1 MSEQKRNTTKNQICL
16 GLLAHVDAGKTTLS
30 EAMLYEGGQLRR
42 LGRVDHQDAFLDTDV
57 QERERG
63 ITIFSKQAVLPLEHT
78 AFTLLDTPGHVDFSS
93 EMERTLQVLDYA
105 VLVISGTDGVQSH
118 TRTLWRLLERYNVP
132 TFLFI
137 NKMDLDGADHNK
149 VLAELQ
155 KLSTGCVDFTSP
167 EAERDENIAVCDED
181 TLAHYLETGEVE
193 CSEIKRLIKNRK
205 LFPCWFGSA
214 LKLDGVKE
222 LLNGLEMYTEMP
234 EYPKAF
240 GAKVFK
246 IAHDNQGARLTYL
259 KITGGALPVKMI
271 LKGGAGE
278 NVWAE
283 KADQLRIYSGG
294 KFRLAEEV
302 TAGGVCAVTGLTHTY
317 PGQGL
322 GAEEDTP
329 APVLESFLTYQVFLP
344 DGMEPHTAVRCLRVL
359 EEEDPQL
366 HVVWNEQLH
375 EIHVQ
380 IMGAVQ
386 LEVLQRVLKERFKM
400 EVTFGTGSIVYRETI
415 EEPVEGMGHFEPLR
429 HYAEVHL
436 LLEPGERGSGM
447 RFGTVCSMDVLDR
460 NWQNLILTHLE
471 ERSYPGVLTGSP
483 ITDMKITLLIGR
495 AHLKHTEGGDFRQA
509 TYRALRQGLMRAQNV
524 LLEPV
529 YSFRLEIPQEQ
540 IGRAMTDVQRM
551 NGTFEP
557 PQTEGEFAI
566 LCGSAPVACMR
577 GYQQEVTSYSRG
589 RGKLF
594 CTLQGYAVCHN
605 AEEVM
610 AAAGY
615 DPEADLENPPSSVFC
630 AHGAGFVVPWD
641 QVEDYMHLE
650 AVALPSEKGS
660 ADEKEASGIA
670 QSSRAE
676 YFVRERKETP
686 ETFVSEEE
694 LEEIFKRTYYQNSEP
709 KSKKGY
715 QKRYREEAPARRL
728 MERSRAAEADRS
740 KPRERYLLV
749 DGYNI
754 IFSWEMLRELSKVN
768 IESARNLLM
777 DVLCDYQGF
786 NGCTLILVFDAY
798 RVEGGQERIFNYHNI
813 HVVFTKEAE
822 TADQY
827 VEKTVHK
834 IGKKADVTVAT
845 SDALE
850 QVIIYGQG
858 ARRMAARELLEE
870 VELTREKVLE
880 RIEKRP
886 GSTQKQLTEND
897 HNYLFDHLPE
907 ELVSYME
914 EVRLGKREL

>member
-137 NKMDLDGADHNK
+137 NKMDIDGADHDK

-155 KLSTGCVDFTSP
+155 KLSTGYVDFTSP

-193 CSEIKRLIKNRK
+193 CPEIKRLIKNRK

-246 IAHDNQGARLTYL
+246 IAHDHQGARLTYL
-259 KITGGALPVKMI
+259 KVTGGALPVKMV

-302 TAGGVCAVTGLTHTY
+302 TAGGVCTVTGLTHTY

-509 TYRALRQGLMRAQNV
+509 TYRAVRHGLLQAKSV
-524 LLEPV
+524 LLEPW
-529 YSFRLEIPQEQ
+529 YDFRLRFRSRRSAAPF
-540 IGRAMTDVQRM
+540 RTCSA
-551 NGTFEP
+551 
-557 PQTEGEFAI
+557 FAR
-566 LCGSAPVACMR
+566 S
-577 GYQQEVTSYSRG
+577 SSRRRP
-589 RGKLF
+589 RGKTPSSRALRLSPKCRVTPWRSHRTRAGLAALF
-594 CTLQGYAVCHN
+594 VCRR
-605 AEEVM
+605 ATCRAIMPKRSSSVSATM
-610 AAAGY
+610 PSVIWRTPAI
-615 DPEADLENPPSSVFC
+615 PSSVRTAPASLCRGARRLPTCTSKVDGSPKSREQNLPKPKLPC
-630 AHGAGFVVPWD
+630 APPHSCRLCSTMSCAPFLSAPT
-641 QVEDYMHLE
+641 
-650 AVALPSEKGS
+650 ALFAAAICSRKTPSAPPKAAEKGS
-660 ADEKEASGIA
+660 GRCRKR
-670 QSSRAE
+670 SSSLSISSSTA
-676 YFVRERKETP
+676 T
-686 ETFVSEEE
+686 
-694 LEEIFKRTYYQNSEP
+694 
-709 KSKKGY
+709 
-715 QKRYREEAPARRL
+715 
-728 MERSRAAEADRS
+728 
-740 KPRERYLLV
+740 
-749 DGYNI
+749 
-754 IFSWEMLRELSKVN
+754 IFSLRGT
-768 IESARNLLM
+768 I
-777 DVLCDYQGF
+777 
-786 NGCTLILVFDAY
+786 
-798 RVEGGQERIFNYHNI
+798 
-813 HVVFTKEAE
+813 
-822 TADQY
+822 
-827 VEKTVHK
+827 
-834 IGKKADVTVAT
+834 
-845 SDALE
+845 
-850 QVIIYGQG
+850 
-858 ARRMAARELLEE
+858 
-870 VELTREKVLE
+870 
-880 RIEKRP
+880 
-886 GSTQKQLTEND
+886 
-897 HNYLFDHLPE
+897 
-907 ELVSYME
+907 
-914 EVRLGKREL
+914 

>member
-1 MSEQKRNTTKNQICL
+1 MPWAFGACR
-16 GLLAHVDAGKTTLS
+16 AGKTTLS

-63 ITIFSKQAVLPLEHT
+63 ITIFSKQAVLPLEYT

-137 NKMDLDGADHNK
+137 NKIDLDGADHDE

-193 CSEIKRLIKNRK
+193 CPEIKRLIKNRK

-259 KITGGALPVKMI
+259 KITGGALPVKMV

-329 APVLESFLTYQVFLP
+329 APVLESFLTYQVFLS

-509 TYRALRQGLMRAQNV
+509 TYRAVRHGLLQAKSV
-524 LLEPV
+524 LLEPW
-529 YSFRLEIPQEQ
+529 YDFRLEVPQSQ
-540 IGRAMTDVQRM
+540 VGRAISDMQRLCAE
-551 NGTFEP
+551 FEP
-557 PQTEGEFAI
+557 PQTEGENAVITALRPSPKCRVTPWRSHRTRAGLAALFVCRRATCRAI
-566 LCGSAPVACMR
+566 MPKRSSSISATMPSMIWRTPAI
-577 GYQQEVTSYSRG
+577 
-589 RGKLF
+589 
-594 CTLQGYAVCHN
+594 
-605 AEEVM
+605 
-610 AAAGY
+610 
-615 DPEADLENPPSSVFC
+615 PSSVRT
-630 AHGAGFVVPWD
+630 AP
-641 QVEDYMHLE
+641 
-650 AVALPSEKGS
+650 
-660 ADEKEASGIA
+660 ASLCRG
-670 QSSRAE
+670 
-676 YFVRERKETP
+676 
-686 ETFVSEEE
+686 
-694 LEEIFKRTYYQNSEP
+694 
-709 KSKKGY
+709 
-715 QKRYREEAPARRL
+715 ARRL
-728 MERSRAAEADRS
+728 PTCTSKVDGSPKSREQNLPKPKLPCAPPHSCRLCSTMSCAPFLSAPTALSDAAICSRKTPSAPQKAAEKGNGRCRKRS
-740 KPRERYLLV
+740 SSLS
-749 DGYNI
+749 I
-754 IFSWEMLRELSKVN
+754 SSSTATIFSLRGT
-768 IESARNLLM
+768 I
-777 DVLCDYQGF
+777 
-786 NGCTLILVFDAY
+786 
-798 RVEGGQERIFNYHNI
+798 
-813 HVVFTKEAE
+813 
-822 TADQY
+822 
-827 VEKTVHK
+827 
-834 IGKKADVTVAT
+834 
-845 SDALE
+845 
-850 QVIIYGQG
+850 
-858 ARRMAARELLEE
+858 
-870 VELTREKVLE
+870 
-880 RIEKRP
+880 
-886 GSTQKQLTEND
+886 
-897 HNYLFDHLPE
+897 
-907 ELVSYME
+907 
-914 EVRLGKREL
+914 

>member
-78 AFTLLDTPGHVDFSS
+78 EFTLLDTPGHVDFSS

-137 NKMDLDGADHNK
+137 NKMDLDGADHDK

-193 CSEIKRLIKNRK
+193 CPEIKRLIKNRK

-259 KITGGALPVKMI
+259 KITGGALPVKMV

-302 TAGGVCAVTGLTHTY
+302 TAGGVCTVTGLTHTY

-329 APVLESFLTYQVFLP
+329 VPVLESFLTYQVFLP

-436 LLEPGERGSGM
+436 RLEPGQRGSGIT
-447 RFGTVCSMDVLDR
+447 FSSDCPTDLLGK
-460 NWQNLILTHLE
+460 NWQNLIRTHVFE
-471 ERSYPGVLTGSP
+471 KKHKGILTGSELC
-483 ITDMKITLLIGR
+483 DVHITLLNGR
-495 AHLKHTEGGDFRQA
+495 AHIKHTEGGDFREA
-509 TYRALRQGLMRAQNV
+509 TYRAIRQGLEQLAAAGGCV
-524 LLEPV
+524 LLEPY
-529 YSFRLEIPQEQ
+529 YSFEAAVQPEQLGRLM
-540 IGRAMTDVQRM
+540 ADLQRM
-551 NGTFEP
+551 ECSFEP
-557 PQTEGEFAI
+557 PVTEEDGVL
-566 LCGSAPVACMR
+566 LCGR
-577 GYQQEVTSYSRG
+577 GPAQALSGYGLEFISYT
-589 RGKLF
+589 RGKGLLSLSF
-594 CTLQGYAVCHN
+594 DGYEPCAHPQQVI
-605 AEEVM
+605 EEI
-610 AAAGY
+610 GY
-615 DPEADLENPPSSVFC
+615 DAKHDLQNPSFSVFC
-630 AHGAGFVVPWD
+630 SHGAGFPVPW
-641 QVEDYMHLE
+641 QEV
-650 AVALPSEKGS
+650 
-660 ADEKEASGIA
+660 
-670 QSSRAE
+670 
-676 YFVRERKETP
+676 
-686 ETFVSEEE
+686 
-694 LEEIFKRTYYQNSEP
+694 
-709 KSKKGY
+709 
-715 QKRYREEAPARRL
+715 PA
-728 MERSRAAEADRS
+728 
-740 KPRERYLLV
+740 Y
-749 DGYNI
+749 
-754 IFSWEMLRELSKVN
+754 
-768 IESARNLLM
+768 
-777 DVLCDYQGF
+777 
-786 NGCTLILVFDAY
+786 
-798 RVEGGQERIFNYHNI
+798 I
-813 HVVFTKEAE
+813 HCK
-822 TADQY
+822 
-827 VEKTVHK
+827 
-834 IGKKADVTVAT
+834 
-845 SDALE
+845 
-850 QVIIYGQG
+850 
-858 ARRMAARELLEE
+858 
-870 VELTREKVLE
+870 
-880 RIEKRP
+880 
-886 GSTQKQLTEND
+886 
-897 HNYLFDHLPE
+897 
-907 ELVSYME
+907 
-914 EVRLGKREL
+914 

>member
-137 NKMDLDGADHNK
+137 NKMDLDGADHDK

-193 CSEIKRLIKNRK
+193 CPEIKRLIKNRK

-259 KITGGALPVKMI
+259 KVTGGALPVKMV

-386 LEVLQRVLKERFKM
+386 LEVFAARLK
-400 EVTFGTGSIVYRETI
+400 
-415 EEPVEGMGHFEPLR
+415 
-429 HYAEVHL
+429 
-436 LLEPGERGSGM
+436 
-447 RFGTVCSMDVLDR
+447 
-460 NWQNLILTHLE
+460 
-471 ERSYPGVLTGSP
+471 
-483 ITDMKITLLIGR
+483 
-495 AHLKHTEGGDFRQA
+495 
-509 TYRALRQGLMRAQNV
+509 RAL
-524 LLEPV
+524 
-529 YSFRLEIPQEQ
+529 
-540 IGRAMTDVQRM
+540 
-551 NGTFEP
+551 
-557 PQTEGEFAI
+557 
-566 LCGSAPVACMR
+566 
-577 GYQQEVTSYSRG
+577 
-589 RGKLF
+589 
-594 CTLQGYAVCHN
+594 
-605 AEEVM
+605 
-610 AAAGY
+610 
-615 DPEADLENPPSSVFC
+615 
-630 AHGAGFVVPWD
+630 
-641 QVEDYMHLE
+641 
-650 AVALPSEKGS
+650 
-660 ADEKEASGIA
+660 
-670 QSSRAE
+670 
-676 YFVRERKETP
+676 
-686 ETFVSEEE
+686 
-694 LEEIFKRTYYQNSEP
+694 
-709 KSKKGY
+709 
-715 QKRYREEAPARRL
+715 
-728 MERSRAAEADRS
+728 
-740 KPRERYLLV
+740 
-749 DGYNI
+749 
-754 IFSWEMLRELSKVN
+754 
-768 IESARNLLM
+768 
-777 DVLCDYQGF
+777 
-786 NGCTLILVFDAY
+786 
-798 RVEGGQERIFNYHNI
+798 
-813 HVVFTKEAE
+813 
-822 TADQY
+822 
-827 VEKTVHK
+827 
-834 IGKKADVTVAT
+834 
-845 SDALE
+845 
-850 QVIIYGQG
+850 
-858 ARRMAARELLEE
+858 
-870 VELTREKVLE
+870 
-880 RIEKRP
+880 
-886 GSTQKQLTEND
+886 
-897 HNYLFDHLPE
+897 
-907 ELVSYME
+907 
-914 EVRLGKREL
+914 

>member
-483 ITDMKITLLIGR
+483 LTDICITVVAGR
-495 AHLKHTEGGDFRQA
+495 AHVKHTEGGDFREA
-509 TYRALRQGLMRAQNV
+509 TYRAVRNGLMQAENV
-524 LLEPV
+524 LLEP
-529 YSFRLEIPQEQ
+529 YYDFTLELPDECV
-540 IGRAMTDVQRM
+540 GRAMSDIQRM
-551 NGTFEP
+551 DGTFNA
-557 PQTEGEFAI
+557 PQPLHG
-566 LCGSAPVACMR
+566 GSVITGKAPVSSMR
-577 GYQQEVTSYSRG
+577 NYWTEVASYTKGRG
-589 RGKLF
+589 RLS
-594 CTLQGYAVCHN
+594 CTPGGYEVCHN
-605 AEEVM
+605 ADEVI
-610 AAAGY
+610 AAIGY
-615 DPEADLENPPSSVFC
+615 DAEHDTVNTADSVFC
-630 AHGAGFVVPWD
+630 SHGAGYVVHWD
-641 QVEDYMHLE
+641 EVRAHAHL
-650 AVALPSEKGS
+650 
-660 ADEKEASGIA
+660 DT
-670 QSSRAE
+670 SRLLTQE
-676 YFVRERKETP
+676 
-686 ETFVSEEE
+686 
-694 LEEIFKRTYYQNSEP
+694 
-709 KSKKGY
+709 
-715 QKRYREEAPARRL
+715 EEAPAPVYVPRSGARSSGFENDSEL
-728 MERSRAAEADRS
+728 RALFERTYGPIKDRGFEAFQQSRKKAATLEQLYVTRIRQDD
-740 KPRERYLLV
+740 YLLV

-754 IFSWEMLRELSKVN
+754 IFSWDELKAIAAEDVNAAREALVN
-768 IESARNLLM
+768 ILSN
-777 DVLCDYQGF
+777 YQGVRK
-786 NGCTLILVFDAY
+786 CHLILVFDAY
-798 RVEGGQERIFNYHNI
+798 KVKGGTGSIEKRHGI
-813 HVVFTKEAE
+813 HIVYTKEAE
-822 TADQY
+822 TADMYIEQASY
-827 VEKTVHK
+827 DLSRKHRVR
-834 IGKKADVTVAT
+834 VAT
-845 SDALE
+845 SDGME
-850 QVIIYGQG
+850 QMIILGHG
-858 ARRMAARELLEE
+858 AERMSATELKWE
-870 VELTREKVLE
+870 VEQADE
-880 RIEKRP
+880 
-886 GSTQKQLTEND
+886 
-897 HNYLFDHLPE
+897 HLRGI
-907 ELVSYME
+907 LDKM
-914 EVRLGKREL
+914 RN

>member
-63 ITIFSKQAVLPLEHT
+63 ITIFSKQAVLPLEHA

-137 NKMDLDGADHNK
+137 NKMDLDGADHDK

-181 TLAHYLETGEVE
+181 TLAHYLETSEVE
-193 CSEIKRLIKNRK
+193 CPEIKRLIKNRK

-259 KITGGALPVKMI
+259 KITGGALPVKMV

-329 APVLESFLTYQVFLP
+329 APVLESFLTYQVFLS
-344 DGMEPHTAVRCLRVL
+344 DCMEPHTAVRCLRVL

-436 LLEPGERGSGM
+436 RLESLPAGSGVE
-447 RFGTVCSMDVLDR
+447 FGTVTSTDELDL
-460 NWQNLILTHLE
+460 NWQRLALTNAMEREHL
-471 ERSYPGVLTGSP
+471 GVLTGSP
-483 ITDMKITLLIGR
+483 ITDMRITLTGGR
-495 AHLKHTEGGDFRQA
+495 AHAKHTEGGDFRQA
-509 TYRALRQGLMRAQNV
+509 TYRAIRQGLMEAQAMGGAV
-524 LLEPV
+524 LLEPWYRFELDV
-529 YSFRLEIPQEQ
+529 PGECV
-540 IGRAMTDVQRM
+540 GRALADLTRM
-551 NGTFEP
+551 GAEYEP
-557 PQTEGEFAI
+557 PVMAGERAT
-566 LCGSAPVACMR
+566 LSGRVPASEVQDYALDVAA
-577 GYQQEVTSYSRG
+577 YTSGLG
-589 RGKLF
+589 RLY
-594 CTLQGYAVCHN
+594 LELSGYAPCHD
-605 AEEVM
+605 AERVIERAV
-610 AAAGY
+610 Y
-615 DPEADLENPPSSVFC
+615 EPEADLPNTPDSVFC
-630 AHGAGFVVPWD
+630 SHGAGYTVKWNDVPAAAHVRVDPGTFRPWR
-641 QVEDYMHLE
+641 
-650 AVALPSEKGS
+650 P
-660 ADEKEASGIA
+660 AD
-670 QSSRAE
+670 AE
-676 YFVRERKETP
+676 FFGR
-686 ETFVSEEE
+686 
-694 LEEIFKRTYYQNSEP
+694 
-709 KSKKGY
+709 
-715 QKRYREEAPARRL
+715 
-728 MERSRAAEADRS
+728 
-740 KPRERYLLV
+740 
-749 DGYNI
+749 
-754 IFSWEMLRELSKVN
+754 
-768 IESARNLLM
+768 
-777 DVLCDYQGF
+777 
-786 NGCTLILVFDAY
+786 
-798 RVEGGQERIFNYHNI
+798 
-813 HVVFTKEAE
+813 
-822 TADQY
+822 
-827 VEKTVHK
+827 
-834 IGKKADVTVAT
+834 
-845 SDALE
+845 
-850 QVIIYGQG
+850 
-858 ARRMAARELLEE
+858 
-870 VELTREKVLE
+870 
-880 RIEKRP
+880 
-886 GSTQKQLTEND
+886 
-897 HNYLFDHLPE
+897 
-907 ELVSYME
+907 
-914 EVRLGKREL
+914 

>member
-63 ITIFSKQAVLPLEHT
+63 ITIFSKQAVLPLEYT

-137 NKMDLDGADHNK
+137 NKIDLDGADHDE

-193 CSEIKRLIKNRK
+193 CPEIKRLIKNRK

-259 KITGGALPVKMI
+259 KITGGALPVKMV

-329 APVLESFLTYQVFLP
+329 APVLESFLTYQVFLS

-509 TYRALRQGLMRAQNV
+509 TYRAVRHGLLQAKSV
-524 LLEPV
+524 LLEPW
-529 YSFRLEIPQEQ
+529 YDFRLEVPQSQ
-540 IGRAMTDVQRM
+540 VGRAISDMQRLCAE
-551 NGTFEP
+551 FEP
-557 PQTEGEFAI
+557 PQTEGENAVITALRPSPKCRVTPWRSHRTRAGLAALFVCRRATCRAI
-566 LCGSAPVACMR
+566 MPKRSSSISATMPSMIWRTPAI
-577 GYQQEVTSYSRG
+577 
-589 RGKLF
+589 
-594 CTLQGYAVCHN
+594 
-605 AEEVM
+605 
-610 AAAGY
+610 
-615 DPEADLENPPSSVFC
+615 PSSVRT
-630 AHGAGFVVPWD
+630 AP
-641 QVEDYMHLE
+641 
-650 AVALPSEKGS
+650 
-660 ADEKEASGIA
+660 ASLCRG
-670 QSSRAE
+670 
-676 YFVRERKETP
+676 
-686 ETFVSEEE
+686 
-694 LEEIFKRTYYQNSEP
+694 
-709 KSKKGY
+709 
-715 QKRYREEAPARRL
+715 ARRL
-728 MERSRAAEADRS
+728 PTCTSKVDGSPKSREQNLPKPKLPCAPPHSCRLCSTMSCAAFLSAPTALSDAAICSRKTPSAPQKAAEKGNGRCRKRS
-740 KPRERYLLV
+740 SSLS
-749 DGYNI
+749 I
-754 IFSWEMLRELSKVN
+754 SSSTATIFSLRGT
-768 IESARNLLM
+768 I
-777 DVLCDYQGF
+777 
-786 NGCTLILVFDAY
+786 
-798 RVEGGQERIFNYHNI
+798 
-813 HVVFTKEAE
+813 
-822 TADQY
+822 
-827 VEKTVHK
+827 
-834 IGKKADVTVAT
+834 
-845 SDALE
+845 
-850 QVIIYGQG
+850 
-858 ARRMAARELLEE
+858 
-870 VELTREKVLE
+870 
-880 RIEKRP
+880 
-886 GSTQKQLTEND
+886 
-897 HNYLFDHLPE
+897 
-907 ELVSYME
+907 
-914 EVRLGKREL
+914 

>member
-78 AFTLLDTPGHVDFSS
+78 EFTLLDTPGHVDFSS

-137 NKMDLDGADHNK
+137 NKMDLDGADHDK

-193 CSEIKRLIKNRK
+193 CPEIKRLIKNRK

-259 KITGGALPVKMI
+259 KVTGGALPVKMV

-302 TAGGVCAVTGLTHTY
+302 TAGGVCTVTGLTHTY

-322 GAEEDTP
+322 GSEEDTP

-495 AHLKHTEGGDFRQA
+495 GHLKHTEGGDFRQA
-509 TYRALRQGLMRAQNV
+509 TYRAVRHGLLQAKSV
-524 LLEPV
+524 LLEPW
-529 YSFRLEIPQEQ
+529 YDFR
-540 IGRAMTDVQRM
+540 
-551 NGTFEP
+551 
-557 PQTEGEFAI
+557 
-566 LCGSAPVACMR
+566 
-577 GYQQEVTSYSRG
+577 
-589 RGKLF
+589 
-594 CTLQGYAVCHN
+594 
-605 AEEVM
+605 
-610 AAAGY
+610 
-615 DPEADLENPPSSVFC
+615 
-630 AHGAGFVVPWD
+630 
-641 QVEDYMHLE
+641 
-650 AVALPSEKGS
+650 
-660 ADEKEASGIA
+660 
-670 QSSRAE
+670 
-676 YFVRERKETP
+676 
-686 ETFVSEEE
+686 
-694 LEEIFKRTYYQNSEP
+694 
-709 KSKKGY
+709 
-715 QKRYREEAPARRL
+715 
-728 MERSRAAEADRS
+728 
-740 KPRERYLLV
+740 
-749 DGYNI
+749 
-754 IFSWEMLRELSKVN
+754 
-768 IESARNLLM
+768 
-777 DVLCDYQGF
+777 
-786 NGCTLILVFDAY
+786 
-798 RVEGGQERIFNYHNI
+798 
-813 HVVFTKEAE
+813 
-822 TADQY
+822 
-827 VEKTVHK
+827 
-834 IGKKADVTVAT
+834 
-845 SDALE
+845 
-850 QVIIYGQG
+850 
-858 ARRMAARELLEE
+858 
-870 VELTREKVLE
+870 
-880 RIEKRP
+880 
-886 GSTQKQLTEND
+886 
-897 HNYLFDHLPE
+897 
-907 ELVSYME
+907 
-914 EVRLGKREL
+914 

>member
-105 VLVISGTDGVQSH
+105 VLVISCTDGVQSH

-137 NKMDLDGADHNK
+137 NKMDLDGADHDK

-155 KLSTGCVDFTSP
+155 KLSTGCIDFTSP

-193 CSEIKRLIKNRK
+193 CPEIKRLIKNRK

-259 KITGGALPVKMI
+259 KVTGGALPVKMV
-271 LKGGAGE
+271 LKGGVCE

-302 TAGGVCAVTGLTHTY
+302 TAGGVCTVTGLTHTY

-415 EEPVEGMGHFEPLR
+415 EDPVEGMGHFEPLR

-483 ITDMKITLLIGR
+483 ITEMKISLLIGR
-495 AHLKHTEGGDFRQA
+495 AQ
-509 TYRALRQGLMRAQNV
+509 
-524 LLEPV
+524 
-529 YSFRLEIPQEQ
+529 
-540 IGRAMTDVQRM
+540 
-551 NGTFEP
+551 
-557 PQTEGEFAI
+557 
-566 LCGSAPVACMR
+566 
-577 GYQQEVTSYSRG
+577 
-589 RGKLF
+589 
-594 CTLQGYAVCHN
+594 
-605 AEEVM
+605 
-610 AAAGY
+610 
-615 DPEADLENPPSSVFC
+615 
-630 AHGAGFVVPWD
+630 
-641 QVEDYMHLE
+641 
-650 AVALPSEKGS
+650 
-660 ADEKEASGIA
+660 
-670 QSSRAE
+670 
-676 YFVRERKETP
+676 
-686 ETFVSEEE
+686 
-694 LEEIFKRTYYQNSEP
+694 
-709 KSKKGY
+709 
-715 QKRYREEAPARRL
+715 
-728 MERSRAAEADRS
+728 
-740 KPRERYLLV
+740 
-749 DGYNI
+749 
-754 IFSWEMLRELSKVN
+754 
-768 IESARNLLM
+768 
-777 DVLCDYQGF
+777 
-786 NGCTLILVFDAY
+786 
-798 RVEGGQERIFNYHNI
+798 
-813 HVVFTKEAE
+813 
-822 TADQY
+822 
-827 VEKTVHK
+827 
-834 IGKKADVTVAT
+834 
-845 SDALE
+845 
-850 QVIIYGQG
+850 
-858 ARRMAARELLEE
+858 
-870 VELTREKVLE
+870 
-880 RIEKRP
+880 
-886 GSTQKQLTEND
+886 
-897 HNYLFDHLPE
+897 
-907 ELVSYME
+907 
-914 EVRLGKREL
+914 

>member
-137 NKMDLDGADHNK
+137 NKMDLDGADHDK

-193 CSEIKRLIKNRK
+193 CPEIKRLIKNRK

-259 KITGGALPVKMI
+259 KVTGGALPVKMV

-509 TYRALRQGLMRAQNV
+509 TYRAVRHGLLQAKSV
-524 LLEPV
+524 LLEPW
-529 YSFRLEIPQEQ
+529 YDFRLEVPQSQ
-540 IGRAMTDVQRM
+540 VGRAISDMQRLCAE
-551 NGTFEP
+551 FEP
-557 PQTEGEFAI
+557 PQTEGENAVITGF
-566 LCGSAPVACMR
+566 APVSEM
-577 GYQQEVTSYSRG
+577 
-589 RGKLF
+589 
-594 CTLQGYAVCHN
+594 QGYTLEVASYTRGLGSLICMPKGYLPCHN
-605 AEEVM
+605 AEEVIEHI
-610 AAAGY
+610 GY
-615 DPEADLENPPSSVFC
+615 DAERDLENTGDSVFC
-630 AHGAGFVVPWD
+630 SHGSGFVVPWR
-641 QVEDYMHLE
+641 EAASHMHLE
-650 AVALPSEKGS
+650 SGWKPEKPGIKSAETEAPVRAAAQLPPVFD
-660 ADEKEASGIA
+660 DEL
-670 QSSRAE
+670 RA
-676 YFVRERKETP
+676 
-686 ETFVSEEE
+686 
-694 LEEIFKRTYYQNSEP
+694 IFERTYGP
-709 KSKKGY
+709 I
-715 QKRYREEAPARRL
+715 RRRD
-728 MERSRAAEADRS
+728 MQ
-740 KPRERYLLV
+740 P
-749 DGYNI
+749 
-754 IFSWEMLRELSKVN
+754 
-768 IESARNLLM
+768 
-777 DVLCDYQGF
+777 
-786 NGCTLILVFDAY
+786 
-798 RVEGGQERIFNYHNI
+798 
-813 HVVFTKEAE
+813 
-822 TADQY
+822 
-827 VEKTVHK
+827 
-834 IGKKADVTVAT
+834 
-845 SDALE
+845 
-850 QVIIYGQG
+850 
-858 ARRMAARELLEE
+858 
-870 VELTREKVLE
+870 
-880 RIEKRP
+880 
-886 GSTQKQLTEND
+886 
-897 HNYLFDHLPE
+897 
-907 ELVSYME
+907 
-914 EVRLGKREL
+914 

>member
-137 NKMDLDGADHNK
+137 NKMDLDGADHDK

-193 CSEIKRLIKNRK
+193 CPEIKRLIKNRK

-259 KITGGALPVKMI
+259 KVTGGALPVKMV

-283 KADQLRIYSGG
+283 KADQLRVYSGG

-302 TAGGVCAVTGLTHTY
+302 TAGGVCTVTGLTHTY

-483 ITDMKITLLIGR
+483 ITDVRITLTGGR
-495 AHLKHTEGGDFRQA
+495 AHAKHTEGGDFRQA
-509 TYRALRQGLMRAQNV
+509 TYRAIRQGLMRAREAGAAV
-524 LLEPV
+524 LLEPW
-529 YSFRLEIPQEQ
+529 YRFELEVPGECV
-540 IGRAMTDVQRM
+540 GRALSDATRM
-551 NGTFEP
+551 GAEYEP
-557 PQTEGEFAI
+557 PTMAGDRATLVGRVPASEVQDYALEVAAYTSGRGHLYLEFA
-566 LCGSAPVACMR
+566 
-577 GYQQEVTSYSRG
+577 
-589 RGKLF
+589 
-594 CTLQGYAVCHN
+594 GYAACHD
-605 AEEVM
+605 AERVIE
-610 AAAGY
+610 AAAY
-615 DPEADLENPPSSVFC
+615 EPEADLPNTPDSVFC
-630 AHGAGFVVPWD
+630 SHGAGYTVKWYDVPAAAHVKVD
-641 QVEDYMHLE
+641 
-650 AVALPSEKGS
+650 
-660 ADEKEASGIA
+660 
-670 QSSRAE
+670 SS
-676 YFVRERKETP
+676 
-686 ETFVSEEE
+686 TF
-694 LEEIFKRTYYQNSEP
+694 RP
-709 KSKKGY
+709 W
-715 QKRYREEAPARRL
+715 
-728 MERSRAAEADRS
+728 RAA
-740 KPRERYLLV
+740 
-749 DGYNI
+749 
-754 IFSWEMLRELSKVN
+754 
-768 IESARNLLM
+768 
-777 DVLCDYQGF
+777 
-786 NGCTLILVFDAY
+786 DA
-798 RVEGGQERIFNYHNI
+798 EFFGH
-813 HVVFTKEAE
+813 
-822 TADQY
+822 
-827 VEKTVHK
+827 
-834 IGKKADVTVAT
+834 
-845 SDALE
+845 
-850 QVIIYGQG
+850 
-858 ARRMAARELLEE
+858 M
-870 VELTREKVLE
+870 
-880 RIEKRP
+880 
-886 GSTQKQLTEND
+886 
-897 HNYLFDHLPE
+897 
-907 ELVSYME
+907 
-914 EVRLGKREL
+914 

>member
-1 MSEQKRNTTKNQICL
+1 MGLQFESAVSE
-16 GLLAHVDAGKTTLS
+16 
-30 EAMLYEGGQLRR
+30 
-42 LGRVDHQDAFLDTDV
+42 
-57 QERERG
+57 
-63 ITIFSKQAVLPLEHT
+63 
-78 AFTLLDTPGHVDFSS
+78 
-93 EMERTLQVLDYA
+93 
-105 VLVISGTDGVQSH
+105 
-118 TRTLWRLLERYNVP
+118 
-132 TFLFI
+132 
-137 NKMDLDGADHNK
+137 
-149 VLAELQ
+149 
-155 KLSTGCVDFTSP
+155 
-167 EAERDENIAVCDED
+167 
-181 TLAHYLETGEVE
+181 
-193 CSEIKRLIKNRK
+193 
-205 LFPCWFGSA
+205 
-214 LKLDGVKE
+214 
-222 LLNGLEMYTEMP
+222 
-234 EYPKAF
+234 
-240 GAKVFK
+240 
-246 IAHDNQGARLTYL
+246 
-259 KITGGALPVKMI
+259 
-271 LKGGAGE
+271 
-278 NVWAE
+278 
-283 KADQLRIYSGG
+283 
-294 KFRLAEEV
+294 
-302 TAGGVCAVTGLTHTY
+302 
-317 PGQGL
+317 
-322 GAEEDTP
+322 
-329 APVLESFLTYQVFLP
+329 
-344 DGMEPHTAVRCLRVL
+344 
-359 EEEDPQL
+359 
-366 HVVWNEQLH
+366 
-375 EIHVQ
+375 
-380 IMGAVQ
+380 
-386 LEVLQRVLKERFKM
+386 
-400 EVTFGTGSIVYRETI
+400 
-415 EEPVEGMGHFEPLR
+415 
-429 HYAEVHL
+429 
-436 LLEPGERGSGM
+436 
-447 RFGTVCSMDVLDR
+447 DVLDR
-460 NWQNLILTHLE
+460 NWQRLVLTHLE
-471 ERSYPGVLTGSP
+471 EKRHKGVLCGAE
-483 ITDMKITLLIGR
+483 ITDMKITLVNGR
-495 AHLKHTEGGDFRQA
+495 AHIKHTEGGDFRQA

-540 IGRAMTDVQRM
+540 IGRAMTDIQRM

-605 AEEVM
+605 TEEVM

-786 NGCTLILVFDAY
+786 NGCALILVFDAY
-798 RVEGGQERIFNYHNI
+798 RVEGGQERVFNYHNI

-827 VEKTVHK
+827 IEKTVHK